1 MKHKKFE
8 IILIKNTLA
17 MMAPIMVLLLVFVF
31 FGVRYSLFHVAQCY
45 EITNMEPVED
55 QIEKL
60 YQDDKTS
67 VKYNAVNLYYTGYDY
82 LVENKVKG
90 AYYYSFDGDNMVF
103 VLVKTEHPKNSI
115 DKRVVKGRIVKDEV
129 VTEHIIAGLS
139 KNGDVPMQILEGF
152 YGTYVIS
159 EPDYPYV
166 YTGIAY
172 IIVAALSAVYVFV
185 LAYIVQLWMRPYK
198 NPQAKKL
205 RAYGQRSA
213 VIEQLNTELRD
224 KLYFRYHGIYV
235 TDNFLIAAY
244 WFHTDVIRLDDVRY
258 LSKNRVEEKGGREVY
273 RLTLSEPETDLF
285 YEIDFKEEELIDA
298 CVDAIRG

>member
-8 IILIKNTLA
+8 LIMMKNTLA
-17 MMAPIMVLLLVFVF
+17 MMLPIMVLLLVLIFV
-31 FGVRYSLFHVAQCY
+31 GVRYSLFNVVQCY
-45 EITNMEPVED
+45 EITDVEPVED
-55 QIEKL
+55 QIARLYEK
-60 YQDDKTS
+60 DMTS
-67 VKYNAVNLYYTGYDY
+67 VRYDAVNLYYSGYNY
-82 LVENKVKG
+82 LVENKIRG
-90 AYYYSFDGDNMVF
+90 AYYYCFEDNHMVF
-103 VLVKTEHPKNSI
+103 VLVKTSHPQNSI
-115 DKRVVKGRIVKDEV
+115 DQRSVKGRIIKDEV

-139 KNGDVPMQILEGF
+139 KNGQIPMQILDGF
-152 YGTYVIS
+152 YDSYVIS

-172 IIVAALSAVYVFV
+172 IIVATLSIVYVFV
-185 LAYIVQLWMRPYK
+185 LAYVVRLWMHPYK
-198 NPQAKKL
+198 NPQARKL
-205 RAYGQRSA
+205 RAFGRRSA
-213 VIEQLNTELRD
+213 VIEQLNEELFD

-235 TDNFLIAAY
+235 TDSFLVAAY

-258 LSKNRVEEKGGREVY
+258 LSKNRVEEKNAKEVY

>member
-8 IILIKNTLA
+8 LIIMKNTLA
-17 MMAPIMVLLLVFVF
+17 MVLPIMVLLLALIAVA
-31 FGVRYSLFHVAQCY
+31 VRYSFFHVAQCY
-45 EITNMEPVED
+45 TISDTESVQER
-55 QIEKL
+55 IEKL
-60 YQDDKTS
+60 YDAKQTS
-67 VKYNAVNLYYTGYDY
+67 VRYDAKNLYYTGYNY
-82 LVENKVKG
+82 LVEGKIKG
-90 AYYYSFDGDNMVF
+90 AYYYNFQDDYMTFFLINT
-103 VLVKTEHPKNSI
+103 KNPKAYITNRTI
-115 DKRVVKGRIVKDEV
+115 KGRIVKDEV
-129 VTEHIIAGLS
+129 VPEHIIAGLS
-139 KNGDVPMQILEGF
+139 KNGDVPMQILDGF
-152 YGTYVIS
+152 YDSYVIS

-172 IIVAALSAVYVFV
+172 IILIALSIVYVIV
-185 LAYIVQLWMRPYK
+185 LSYVVRIWMHPYK

-205 RAYGQRSA
+205 RAYGRRSA

-224 KLYFRYHGIYV
+224 SLYFRYHGIYV
-235 TDNFLIAAY
+235 TDDFLIATY

-258 LSKNRVEEKGGREVY
+258 LSKNRVEERNGKEIY